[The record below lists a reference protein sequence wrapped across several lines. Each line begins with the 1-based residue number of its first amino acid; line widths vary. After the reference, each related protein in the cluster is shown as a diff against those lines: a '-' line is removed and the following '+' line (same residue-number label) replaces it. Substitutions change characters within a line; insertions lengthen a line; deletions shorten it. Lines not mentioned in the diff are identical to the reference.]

1 MKNQILT
8 KKRPITL
15 DNSTTPINYHI
26 ETSTLLVSNEDQIVN
41 TITADISKT
50 FIQKDSFGT
59 LFSLEVKNRKQSNLD
74 GNASLE
80 NELAWLQQELIL
92 YCNDKGEIINIVN
105 REHIKEEWFSRK
117 KEIKKSHKY
126 IIDDIDIILQG
137 TESLLEDELAFIE
150 LINASEI
157 GTILF
162 PPIYDQKLSTKK
174 PLHQQKV
181 FPLFFDDYELPL
193 SIKTTLIDNK
203 EAIHNQII
211 RSGSI
216 NTVRFKSSEVKRFF
230 RKLYNAQDLR
240 IDLDVAYLETYD
252 LDVYNNVYASSQTM
266 GVEINDLYRYRK
278 ISKLKKIANV

>member
-137 TESLLEDELAFIE
+137 TIHLLEQEGNGLKFVFGTLSCVVNQFSPYIVTVELVAVISVTSPDAR
-150 LINASEI
+150 LQVII
-157 GTILF
+157 VPLGTNCLDIC
-162 PPIYDQKLSTKK
+162 Y
-174 PLHQQKV
+174 
-181 FPLFFDDYELPL
+181 FF
-193 SIKTTLIDNK
+193 
-203 EAIHNQII
+203 
-211 RSGSI
+211 
-216 NTVRFKSSEVKRFF
+216 
-230 RKLYNAQDLR
+230 
-240 IDLDVAYLETYD
+240 
-252 LDVYNNVYASSQTM
+252 
-266 GVEINDLYRYRK
+266 
-278 ISKLKKIANV
+278 